1 MKKALKVV
9 LCVLGAVVALAALGI
24 LFLTITE
31 YRPPDVYQIELIS
44 D

>member
-31 YRPPDVYQIELIS
+31 YRPRTSSSLG
-44 D
+44 